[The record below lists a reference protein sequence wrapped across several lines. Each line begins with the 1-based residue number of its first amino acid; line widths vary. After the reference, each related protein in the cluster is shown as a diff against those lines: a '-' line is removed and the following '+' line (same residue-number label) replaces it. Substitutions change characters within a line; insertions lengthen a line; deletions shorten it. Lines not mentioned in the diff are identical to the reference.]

1 VLTIHTTGDGL
12 VVNEDEGTYRSVVQD
27 AGKSRLLRQ
36 DFVSRAGHCTFT
48 PAETIAAFQALIH
61 RVNTGTWGDSASPSE
76 LNAAA
81 AALGPAYNLAPP
93 SYVAFTPTLFLRP
106 YDLGAH

>member
-1 VLTIHTTGDGL
+1 
-12 VVNEDEGTYRSVVQD
+12 
-27 AGKSRLLRQ
+27 
-36 DFVSRAGHCTFT
+36 VSRAGHCTFT

-61 RVNTGTWGDSASPSE
+61 RVGTGRWGGSTNPTI

-93 SYVAFTPTLFLRP
+93 SYVAFVPTPFLRP